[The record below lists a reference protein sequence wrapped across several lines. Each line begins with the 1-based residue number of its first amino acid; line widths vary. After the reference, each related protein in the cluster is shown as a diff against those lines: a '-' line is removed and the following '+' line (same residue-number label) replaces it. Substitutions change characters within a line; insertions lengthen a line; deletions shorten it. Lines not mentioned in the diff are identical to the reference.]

1 MSGALR
7 KARLELSTPDLLAH
21 GITAAPFDVRS
32 FSAEEA
38 MSTLFSVRIVGM
50 HPLPSIDFD
59 SVVGKP
65 AEFTVAAPDGAGQSR
80 IWSGVVSELELLRA
94 VPDGEGL
101 STYSLTLV
109 PRLWFLSQGRNY
121 RVFQFESELD
131 IALQLLTEW
140 KIDFTLRLDRAVYR
154 ARKYKVQYAE
164 SDYDF
169 IYRILADV
177 GISFH
182 FEIIDGA
189 QVMVLSDRPQA
200 VDPIALQF
208 HDEPNDTMGIPFAT
222 GLKKLGRVRPTRVT
236 LKDRDYRKP
245 STYELQVSRAT
256 DDDQEIELFYYPEN
270 FNFVA
275 EGSDGQTVT
284 ADDRGKARTD
294 ESQAA
299 RLAEVDLGA
308 RRNDATMIAFSSN
321 DLHVAVGTKVR
332 ISGHPSDEINAASGL
347 LIVRSRVGGRS
358 DSTLSLSVEAVPA
371 THTFR
376 PTQASLPRI
385 IGVETATVVG
395 PSGEEIHCDE
405 FGRVRVHF
413 HWDRRSRRNEAS
425 SCWVPVS
432 QSWGGAGY
440 GGSQLPRIGQ
450 EVLVEFLGGDPDRPV
465 ITGRVYTALQPT
477 PYALPANKTQSGLK
491 SASTHRTGG
500 YNEIMFEDAAGRELL
515 RMQAELDF
523 DFLVKRNWTTTVGH
537 DRTDITRN
545 DNTEKVTGNQSIAV
559 DKNRNVKVFL
569 DESHTVVGK
578 RDVVVLKDQ
587 VHTVVG
593 NIGQFALT
601 GATTH
606 DSSKTTVI
614 QSGESIALAVGASFI
629 IITPEKITIQSP
641 RVEINPGGGGGGG
654 GE

>member
-1 MSGALR
+1 MSGEIR
-7 KARLELSTPDLLAH
+7 IPRLELSTPDLQAH
-21 GITAAPFDVRS
+21 GAAAAPFDVRG
-32 FSAEEA
+32 FSAEDA
-38 MSTLFSVRIVGM
+38 MSTLFSVRLVVM
-50 HPLPSIDFD
+50 HPVASIDFD

-65 AEFTVAAPDGAGQSR
+65 ATFTVSPQTAGGQPR

-101 STYSLTLV
+101 SSYSITLV

-121 RVFQFESELD
+121 RIFQFESELD
-131 IALQLLTEW
+131 IALGLLAEW
-140 KIDFTLRLDRAVYR
+140 KIDFALRLDRASYR

-182 FEIIDGA
+182 FEIQGGK
-189 QVMVLSDRPQA
+189 QVMVLSDRPQT
-200 VDPIALQF
+200 VDATALQF
-208 HDEPNDTMGIPFAT
+208 HDAPNDTMGIPYAT

-245 STYELQVSRAT
+245 STYELQTTKAT
-256 DDDQEIELFYYPEN
+256 EDAQDLEVFYYPEN

-275 EGSDGQTVT
+275 EGTDGQTVT

-294 ESQAA
+294 EGQAA
-299 RLAEVDLGA
+299 RMAEIDLGA
-308 RRNDATMIAFSSN
+308 RRNDATMIAFTTN
-321 DLHVAVGTKVR
+321 ALHLAVGTKAR
-332 ISGHPSDEINAASGL
+332 ISGHPSDEINADSGL
-347 LIVRSRVGGRS
+347 VIVRSRVGGRF
-358 DSTLSLSVEAVPA
+358 DTTLTINVEAVPA
-371 THTFR
+371 TQTFR
-376 PTQASLPRI
+376 PTQAPLPRI

-395 PSGEEIHCDE
+395 PSGEEIHTDE

-413 HWDRRSRRNEAS
+413 HWDRRSKRNEQS

-450 EVLVEFLGGDPDRPV
+450 EVLVEFLAGDADRPI

-491 SASTHRTGG
+491 SASTHKTGG
-500 YNEIMFEDAAGRELL
+500 YNEIMMEDDAGKELL

-537 DRTDITRN
+537 DRTDITKN
-545 DNTEKVTGNQSIAV
+545 DNTEKVTGNQTVTV
-559 DKNRNVKVFL
+559 DKNREVTVKL
-569 DESHTVVGK
+569 DEKHSIIGNRT
-578 RDVVVLKDQ
+578 VVVLKDQ
-587 VHTVVG
+587 LHAIVG
-593 NIGQFALT
+593 NIGQSALT

-606 DSSKTTVI
+606 TSSKMTVI
-614 QSGESIALAVGASFI
+614 ESDESIVLLVGASFI
-629 IITPEKITIQSP
+629 AITGDKITIQSP

>member
-1 MSGALR
+1 MSALR
-7 KARLELSTPDLLAH
+7 TARLELSTPDLLAG
-21 GITAAPFDVRS
+21 GITAVPFDVRS
-32 FSAEEA
+32 FSAEDA
-38 MSTLFSVRIVGM
+38 MSTLFSVRIVAM
-50 HPLPSIDFD
+50 HPLASIDFD

-65 AEFTVAAPDGAGQSR
+65 AEFTVAPASVEGQPR

-94 VPDGEGL
+94 VAASEGL

-121 RVFQFESELD
+121 RIFQFESELD
-131 IALQLLTEW
+131 IALRLLTEW
-140 KIDFTLRLDRAVYR
+140 KIDFTLRLDRSAYR

-182 FEIIDGA
+182 FEIIDGK
-189 QVMVLSDRPQA
+189 QRVVLSDRPQA
-200 VDPIALQF
+200 VDPIQLKF
-208 HDEPNDTMGIPFAT
+208 HDAPNDTMGIPFAT

-245 STYELQVSRAT
+245 STYELQTSKAT
-256 DDDQEIELFYYPEN
+256 EGAQELELFYYPEN

-275 EGSDGQTVT
+275 ESADGQTVT

-294 ESQAA
+294 EGQAA
-299 RLAEVDLGA
+299 RMAEVDLGA

-321 DLHVAVGTKVR
+321 DLRVAVGTKVQ
-332 ISGHPSDEINAASGL
+332 ISGHPSDEINAPTGL
-347 LIVRSRVGGRS
+347 LIVRSRMGGRS
-358 DSTLSLSVEAVPA
+358 DTTISLTVEAVPA
-371 THTFR
+371 TQTFR

-395 PSGEEIHCDE
+395 PAGEEIHCDE
-405 FGRVRVHF
+405 FGRVRLHF
-413 HWDRRSRRNEAS
+413 HWDRRSRRNEES

-440 GGSQLPRIGQ
+440 GGTQLPRIGQ
-450 EVLVEFLGGDPDRPV
+450 EVLVEFLGGDPDRPI

-491 SASTHRTGG
+491 SASTHKTGG
-500 YNEIMFEDAAGRELL
+500 YNEMMFEDAAGRELL

-523 DFLVKRNWTTTVGH
+523 VFNVKRNWTTTVGH
-537 DRTDITRN
+537 DRTDITKN
-545 DNTEKVTGNQSIAV
+545 DNTEKVTGNQSISV
-559 DKNRNVKVFL
+559 DKNREVTVL
-569 DESHTVVGK
+569 QDEKHTIIGNREVL
-578 RDVVVLKDQ
+578 VLKDQ
-587 VHTVVG
+587 LHGVLG
-593 NIGQFALT
+593 SIGQSALT
-601 GATTH
+601 GSTVHT
-606 DSSKTTVI
+606 SNKMTVI
-614 QSGESIALAVGASFI
+614 QSNESIALLVGASYI
-629 IITPEKITIQSP
+629 IITPEKITIQAP
-641 RVEINPGGGGGGG
+641 KVEINPGGGS
-654 GE
+654 E